1 LLSLDKAL
9 TPTTLQPIPMSL
21 RKGKTKST
29 LQASID
35 SALLAVEVYNK
46 PRTTF
51 RSEAFIVLMVMAWT
65 RIFHAHFNV
74 TIGDRYYY
82 KKKNGRYET
91 VDGERKSWELSTCI
105 KKYSV
110 LPVPVEK
117 NLYFFVALRNK
128 IEHRHINK
136 REIDT
141 LIFGECQALLFNF
154 ENLLIQLFGDHYAIN
169 ESLVYSLQ
177 FSHLRTP
184 KQEMANKAALSKDVA
199 DVVSYVE
206 KYRNSLDD
214 EVYNSQEYSI
224 KLIQVP
230 KISNTNRADA
240 AIEFVRWDELNEE
253 DKAAYEQVAIIIKD
267 KKVKIEAA
275 NVKRLKPG
283 EVVQIV
289 NKQLAAK
296 RLTTN
301 LHVVL
306 YKVFAIRPP
315 NGADDPFETIAG
327 FCLYDET
334 HNDYVYQDAWVDFLV
349 NFFQVAQFT
358 PAVLRKKLKDGETL
372 NPSDYQV

>member
-1 LLSLDKAL
+1 M
-9 TPTTLQPIPMSL
+9 TL

-29 LQASID
+29 LEASID

-51 RSEAFIVLMVMAWT
+51 RSEAFIALMIMSWT
-65 RIFHAHFNV
+65 RLLQAFFNS

-82 KKKNGRYET
+82 KKKNGRYELI
-91 VDGERKSWELSTCI
+91 DGERKSWELNTCI
-105 KKYSV
+105 KKYGKLSE
-110 LPVPVEK
+110 PVEM
-117 NLYFFVALRNK
+117 NLQFFISLRNK
-128 IEHRHINK
+128 IEHRHIDK
-136 REIDT
+136 REVDA
-141 LIFGECQALLFNF
+141 LIFGECQALLYNY
-154 ENLLIQLFGDHYAIN
+154 ESTLMELFGQQYALN

-184 KQEMANKAALSKDVA
+184 TQEKANKAALSKDLA
-199 DVVSYVE
+199 DVVSFVE

-224 KLIQVP
+224 KLIQIP
-230 KISNTNRADA
+230 KISNTSRADA
-240 AIEFVRWDELNEE
+240 AIEFVKWDELNDE
-253 DKAAYEQVAIIIKD
+253 DKAAYDQVAVIIKD

-283 EVVQIV
+283 EVVQKV
-289 NKQLAAK
+289 NANLANK
-296 RLTTN
+296 PLTPN

-306 YKVFAIRPP
+306 YKLFKIRPP
-315 NGADDPFETIAG
+315 NRADDPFETLAE

-349 NFFQVAQFT
+349 HFFQTTELT
-358 PAVLRKKLKDGETL
+358 PTALRKKARDGETL
-372 NPSDYQV
+372 KIEDYRV